1 MNGKFDTNVMKLE
14 KQINNI
20 NENIH
25 KFKNKNH
32 KTMLTIIEKIKLFTN
47 NDNKPQNKAINLLKT
62 KPNETPKK
70 TLIKRYKS
78 LSSNNISFTTR
89 NKKKNKN
96 KYKQNNDFMILR
108 EDADEDEDEYEYEYE
123 NENEDIYNT
132 YSNKMQFHSN
142 EKDRKIHLL
151 SDFNYIPEKFNE
163 NDIYDF
169 YEYDKNDFRKKN
181 CFSFNNDNCC
191 KCNGRS
197 KYRIKGNNIDS
208 RKRIN
213 SYNYNTNNN
222 LRNEF
227 TDDYNNNFINEDLNN
242 FKKNKN
248 KKINS
253 HHKKEEIQKR
263 ISEIENLTDDQSDK
277 LKQIKYIKRENCN
290 LNISNYYRNIKN
302 KNNKKNSKIKIT
314 NNQKLKK
321 HLYNKKD
328 RLNNSNNH
336 KNYNSRNYSS
346 NKVNNSIKNDDMNNK
361 ENEKEY
367 TNIVCSTFNPNYFK
381 NNQNNANFNM
391 KGKKNISNSFR
402 EKSLLRNNTY
412 SNNNINNLNLY
423 KYNRK
428 INPDLDNKVINFNQN
443 ANNNKNNN
451 NNFSKDFIDII
462 TNKNNGGNGN
472 KDINNNMYN
481 NIIYQKKEINRN
493 NNNVIKED
501 KINILLLKLNS
512 KNLDECLHKIDILL
526 DYEDFIYKVNSLY
539 NKIINFN
546 KNILVNKRSL
556 NEIFSWI
563 ESIIEENKKQKES
576 LKRYQIFC
584 GKLTEEFSVDG
595 FDKFKNFIVQTLNK
609 NKKSQSFTSEK
620 KLISESV
627 IYNEN
632 KNIINKRNG
641 NISINTY
648 FYNNEEN
655 SPLKNRTLSFSNIS
669 MNRLQNGDENSNINN
684 TFYLSNKKNKALI
697 NKAKNYNM
705 L

>member
-1 MNGKFDTNVMKLE
+1 MNGKFDRNVMKLE

-32 KTMLTIIEKIKLFTN
+32 KTMLTIIEKIKLFN
-47 NDNKPQNKAINLLKT
+47 NNENKTQNKAINMLKI
-62 KPNETPKK
+62 KSNEIPKK

-96 KYKQNNDFMILR
+96 EYKQNKDFMILR
-108 EDADEDEDEYEYEYE
+108 EDED
-123 NENEDIYNT
+123 EDIYNT

-142 EKDRKIHLL
+142 EKDRKIYLL
-151 SDFNYIPEKFNE
+151 SDFNFVPEKFNE

-169 YEYDKNDFRKKN
+169 YEYDKNDFKRKN
-181 CFSFNNDNCC
+181 CISFNNDNYN
-191 KCNGRS
+191 KVNGRN
-197 KYRIKGNNIDS
+197 KNRINGNNNDS

-213 SYNYNTNNN
+213 SYNYNTNTNN
-222 LRNEF
+222 NIRNEF
-227 TDDYNNNFINEDLNN
+227 TNDDNYNFINEDLND

-248 KKINS
+248 KNKNKKLNS
-253 HHKKEEIQKR
+253 HYQKEKLQKG
-263 ISEIENLTDDQSDK
+263 IFSDKDNLTDDQNDK
-277 LKQIKYIKRENCN
+277 LKQIKYIKRESCN

-302 KNNKKNSKIKIT
+302 KNSKNKNSKIKIT

-336 KNYNSRNYSS
+336 KNYSSRNYSS
-346 NKVNNSIKNDDMNNK
+346 YKINNNTKNDNMMNQ

-367 TNIVCSTFNPNYFK
+367 TNMVYSTFNPNYFK
-381 NNQNNANFNM
+381 NSQRNANFNM
-391 KGKKNISNSFR
+391 KGKKNISSSFR
-402 EKSLLRNNTY
+402 EKNLLRNNTY
-412 SNNNINNLNLY
+412 SNSNNINNLNPY
-423 KYNRK
+423 KNNRK
-428 INPDLDNKVINFNQN
+428 INPDLDNNKIINFNQN
-443 ANNNKNNN
+443 VNNNKN

-481 NIIYQKKEINRN
+481 NIIYHKKEINRN
-493 NNNVIKED
+493 NNNIIKED
-501 KINILLLKLNS
+501 KINILLIKMNS

-563 ESIIEENKKQKES
+563 ESLIEENKKQKES

-584 GKLTEEFSVDG
+584 GKLTEEFSIDG

-620 KLISESV
+620 KLISESN

-648 FYNNEEN
+648 FYNNEEY

-669 MNRLQNGDENSNINN
+669 MNHLQNGDENYNINN
-684 TFYLSNKKNKALI
+684 TFYLSNKNNKTLI

-705 L
+705 F

>member
-32 KTMLTIIEKIKLFTN
+32 KTMLTIIEKIKLIN
-47 NDNKPQNKAINLLKT
+47 NNENKPQNKAITLLKT
-62 KPNETPKK
+62 KSNETPKK

-96 KYKQNNDFMILR
+96 EYKQNNDFMILR
-108 EDADEDEDEYEYEYE
+108 EDEDEF
-123 NENEDIYNT
+123 ENEDIYNT

-191 KCNGRS
+191 KCNGKN

-328 RLNNSNNH
+328 KLNNSNNH

-346 NKVNNSIKNDDMNNK
+346 NKINNSLKNDDMNNK

-367 TNIVCSTFNPNYFK
+367 TNIVCSTFNPNYFQ

-428 INPDLDNKVINFNQN
+428 INPDIDNKIINFNQN

-481 NIIYQKKEINRN
+481 NIIYHKKEINRN
-493 NNNVIKED
+493 NNNIIKED

-546 KNILVNKRSL
+546 KNILVNKKSL
-556 NEIFSWI
+556 NDIFSWI

>member
-1 MNGKFDTNVMKLE
+1 MNGKFDRNVMKLK

-20 NENIH
+20 NENIN

-32 KTMLTIIEKIKLFTN
+32 KTMLTIIEKIKLYNN
-47 NDNKPQNKAINLLKT
+47 NDNKQQNKDINLSKI
-62 KPNETPKK
+62 KANETPKK
-70 TLIKRYKS
+70 ALIKIYQS
-78 LSSNNISFTTR
+78 LSSNNLSFTTR
-89 NKKKNKN
+89 NKKKNK
-96 KYKQNNDFMILR
+96 KEYKQNNDFMILK
-108 EDADEDEDEYEYEYE
+108 EDED
-123 NENEDIYNT
+123 ENEDIYNT
-132 YSNKMQFHSN
+132 YNNKFQFHSN
-142 EKDRKIHLL
+142 DKDRKIYLL
-151 SDFNYIPEKFNE
+151 SEFNSVPNRFNE
-163 NDIYDF
+163 NDIHDF
-169 YEYDKNDFRKKN
+169 YEYDKDKNDFRRKN
-181 CFSFNNDNCC
+181 CFSFNNDNCR
-191 KCNGRS
+191 KFNGRN
-197 KYRIKGNNIDS
+197 KNRINDNNNDS

-213 SYNYNTNNN
+213 SYNYYTNNN
-222 LRNEF
+222 LRNEI
-227 TDDYNNNFINEDLNN
+227 TDDYNCKFINEDLND

-248 KKINS
+248 KKLN
-253 HHKKEEIQKR
+253 KKEEIQKR
-263 ISEIENLTDDQSDK
+263 ISDINYLTDDQNDK
-277 LKQIKYIKRENCN
+277 LKQIKYIRRESCN
-290 LNISNYYRNIKN
+290 LNISNYYRSIKN
-302 KNNKKNSKIKIT
+302 KNSNKKNSKIKIT

-336 KNYNSRNYSS
+336 KNYSSRNYSS
-346 NKVNNSIKNDDMNNK
+346 SKINNSIKNNNMMNE

-367 TNIVCSTFNPNYFK
+367 TNKVCSTFNPNYFK
-381 NNQNNANFNM
+381 NNQRNDNFNIN
-391 KGKKNISNSFR
+391 GKKNISCSFR
-402 EKSLLRNNTY
+402 EKNIIRNNTY
-412 SNNNINNLNLY
+412 SNNNNINNLNPY
-423 KYNRK
+423 KNNRK
-428 INPDLDNKVINFNQN
+428 INPDLDNNKIINFNQN
-443 ANNNKNNN
+443 VNSKNNN
-451 NNFSKDFIDII
+451 NYSKDFIDII

-472 KDINNNMYN
+472 KDINNNIYN
-481 NIIYQKKEINRN
+481 NIIYHKKEINRN
-493 NNNVIKED
+493 NNNVIIED

-512 KNLDECLHKIDILL
+512 KNLDECLNKIDILL

-556 NEIFSWI
+556 KEIFSWI

-609 NKKSQSFTSEK
+609 NKRSQSFTSEK
-620 KLISESV
+620 KLISDSV

-648 FYNNEEN
+648 FFNNEDY

-669 MNRLQNGDENSNINN
+669 MNHLQNGDENCNINN
-684 TFYLSNKKNKALI
+684 TFYQSNKNNKALI

-705 L
+705 F